1 MRGKYKKVP
10 VNVDEIRIEADAS
23 KTKRIDSFL
32 RQAKNPYLMEIDGVT
47 VEMEYADNGWTM
59 QQAVELAVGIDF

>member
-1 MRGKYKKVP
+1 MKGKYKKVP

-47 VEMEYADNGWTM
+47 VEMEYADNGCTM